1 MDIRKPVDTHSAT
14 ATNTS
19 NNNVNKFKAGQIKQA
34 SAAQMIPPAIAS
46 KLSHLSQVYGL
57 PIDLGQVSLQDATPE
72 NIKAIRK
79 ISDLMASNSKLLPE
93 LMKLTS
99 QLLRADIKLAE
110 FHKNLT
116 KAALKHQEKID
127 RETAEI
133 FIAMAR
139 GGAKAT
145 KLEHRTN
152 VRNQLIEKR
161 TQAYGNYY
169 QNSVFGAESEII
181 DAEYQVLSSN
191 QKILKESKQQRIE
204 LNQERRQKLR
214 EFVDSAYS
222 NKD

>member
-1 MDIRKPVDTHSAT
+1 MDIRKPKDNHTAT
-14 ATNTS
+14 ATNTEES
-19 NNNVNKFKAGQIKQA
+19 GNKFKAGQIKQA
-34 SAAQMIPPAIAS
+34 SAAQMIPPAIAQ

-57 PIDLGQVSLQDATPE
+57 PVDLGQISLQDANPE

-93 LMKLTS
+93 LIKLTS

-127 RETAEI
+127 KETAEI

-152 VRNQLIEKR
+152 VRNQLIDKR
-161 TQAYGNYY
+161 TQAYANYY
-169 QNSVFGAESEII
+169 QNSVFGAESQII
-181 DAEYQVLSSN
+181 DAEYQVLASN
-191 QKILKESKQQRIE
+191 AKILGESKQKKIVINADRK
-204 LNQERRQKLR
+204 QKLR
-214 EFVDSAYS
+214 EYVDSAFA
-222 NKD
+222 N